1 MKLGMSL
8 LAILFMLSDVAWAN
22 QLEKMHEGRVRQL
35 LTKPVH
41 TVSKLT
47 WHQAG
52 DQDTTNEILIRF
64 VLDKEM
70 REPYRLRSIQALAFF
85 PGRRSHQFL
94 WQVVHDRDL
103 NERFKVAAL
112 VSLGAA
118 YQAEVIM
125 ELSPFLREESRAL
138 REGAIRGMGY
148 IRDPRV
154 LPILKNHL
162 HQEEDLDLRI
172 LVEQSIAEV
181 QRAEAEEEKKRQQEM
196 LEKSRLMDSTGKPG
210 KEK

>member
-1 MKLGMSL
+1 MRFGMSL
-8 LAILFMLSDVAWAN
+8 LAVLFMLSDVAWAN
-22 QLEKMHEGRVRQL
+22 QLEKMHEARVKQL

-41 TVSKLT
+41 SVTKLT
-47 WHQAG
+47 WFQVG
-52 DQDTTNEILIRF
+52 DRETTNEILVSF
-64 VLDKEM
+64 VLDQEM
-70 REPYRLRSIQALAFF
+70 REAYRLRSVQALAFF
-85 PGRRSHQFL
+85 PGRKSHQFL

-103 NERFKVAAL
+103 SERFKVAAL

-125 ELSPFLREESRAL
+125 ELSPFLREESRSL

-162 HQEEDLDLRI
+162 HQETDLDLRI

-181 QRAEAEEEKKRQQEM
+181 EKAEAEEEKKRQKEM
-196 LEKSRLMDSTGKPG
+196 LEKSRLMESPGKPVG
-210 KEK
+210 ER